1 MPAGAAA
8 DELVGREKE
17 VDLLDRELDALGG
30 GRTARTV
37 ELVGEPGIGK
47 TRLMHSA
54 RLSARQRGHLV
65 LAGRATEFEQPIPFA
80 VIVDALDDH
89 LSELSEEVLT
99 PLGAER
105 LGLLATVF
113 PAVAAWVP
121 LPAGNGLVT
130 ERYRMHRAIRALLE
144 LLAAPAGLL
153 LMLDDVHWADPASI
167 ELLEHLRRHP
177 PRAPLLIVMG
187 YRPSQ
192 VPARLVAPMAGDDA
206 GLIRVELGPLSVT
219 DVNRLL
225 GPDAS
230 PGRGRLLHRES
241 GGNPFYLHALRSAPV
256 DPLTGMPAV
265 SGASRQVIG
274 AELAALS
281 PLQAL
286 VANAAAVAG
295 DPVDPQLISV
305 VTELDLA
312 ETLEILDQL
321 TARDLLRVTEDG
333 RRTHYRHPL
342 VRHVAYICAPASW
355 RLGAHRRAAAALARR
370 PGDTAALLRA
380 QHLVRSADPGDTE
393 TVEVLRW
400 AAGHTG
406 TYAPATAAHFLAAAL
421 RLTPDTPASAAERR
435 ELRIALASALT
446 SDGRFDEARDLIRG
460 VLGWI
465 PAGHHEQRVRAVLLA
480 AQVERLLGRNEV
492 ARLLLTDE
500 LGRMTASEPAQA
512 EPGPAAVAIEELKLE
527 VARSA
532 VNCAVAADDRPLLT
546 GIADFART
554 HGLTSLEAAA
564 VGVHA
569 VSAHAIGDREEA
581 VRLTDQAAALVDSL
595 PDEELARHPHAASR
609 LAAAEIDLGRLES
622 AVAHA
627 ERGLT
632 VARRSGRSYLVIQMG
647 VTLTVAYRKLGRL
660 PEALACTEDM
670 VDASELTGSHYLR
683 GISHCLHAGVRAV
696 LGEAPD
702 RRALAEH
709 ATVVIASRS
718 WWSRAALIL
727 AAEAMLADGSDAG
740 AQECRRI
747 LVSGH
752 DELTI
757 FSLLHRPFAYRLLTR
772 AELRLNQ
779 LEAAARWATLAEATA
794 DPALAGQVG
803 LAQLA
808 RANVLFCGGSPHR
821 AAALANA
828 AAAKFLAATMP
839 HEASR
844 ALLIETDCLLAIGDQ
859 PGARLRLEEAAD
871 LLHTCGAYEPQAVA
885 VRKLRRIGRRAGR
898 IDRVTDL
905 TTSLPL
911 GAAGSTEPLTA
922 REDEI
927 ARLVG
932 IGLTNQ
938 QIADRLVVSVR
949 TVTTHVSNIF
959 RKLGVVSRAEL
970 AAHLAGHNPANST
983 FR

>member
-660 PEALACTEDM
+660 PEGAGLHRGHGGRVRADRQPLPAWHLALPARGGKSRPRRGTGPPGARRARHRRHREPQLVVPGRADPGRRG
-670 VDASELTGSHYLR
+670 DAGRRQRRRGTGVPADPGLR
-683 GISHCLHAGVRAV
+683 ARRADHLLAVAPALRLPPAHPSGVAAQPAGGGRAVGHPGRGDRRSGAGRPGRAGPAGQGERAV
-696 LGEAPD
+696 LRRLTAP
-702 RRALAEH
+702 RGGPGQR
-709 ATVVIASRS
+709 
-718 WWSRAALIL
+718 
-727 AAEAMLADGSDAG
+727 GG
-740 AQECRRI
+740 
-747 LVSGH
+747 
-752 DELTI
+752 
-757 FSLLHRPFAYRLLTR
+757 
-772 AELRLNQ
+772 
-779 LEAAARWATLAEATA
+779 
-794 DPALAGQVG
+794 GQVPG
-803 LAQLA
+803 
-808 RANVLFCGGSPHR
+808 RHH
-821 AAALANA
+821 AA
-828 AAAKFLAATMP
+828 
-839 HEASR
+839 
-844 ALLIETDCLLAIGDQ
+844 
-859 PGARLRLEEAAD
+859 
-871 LLHTCGAYEPQAVA
+871 
-885 VRKLRRIGRRAGR
+885 
-898 IDRVTDL
+898 
-905 TTSLPL
+905 
-911 GAAGSTEPLTA
+911 
-922 REDEI
+922 
-927 ARLVG
+927 
-932 IGLTNQ
+932 
-938 QIADRLVVSVR
+938 
-949 TVTTHVSNIF
+949 
-959 RKLGVVSRAEL
+959 
-970 AAHLAGHNPANST
+970 
-983 FR
+983 